1 MARFSEEELDDIRR
15 NTDIVTLIESYGTKL
30 KERPTP
36 NEYMGCC
43 PLHDDETPSLFANR
57 AKGVW
62 QCKGACG
69 CGGDCFQW
77 VMKAE
82 KVSFAHA
89 VELLK
94 AKAVGR
100 LAGNGTKAAFVRRLE
115 NPTLPTAEDHELL
128 FQVAEFYH
136 SQLKENKAAMEYLAS
151 RGLDNA
157 EAITKFKIGVSDRSL
172 GRRIPSKQVK
182 AGKEQRARL
191 EALGVMKEASG
202 HEALRGCITFPVL
215 LSENKV
221 GEIYG
226 RRFTRAPENQR
237 HWYLSGPHVGVWNAE
252 AFQASKEIILCESVI
267 DALTF
272 WIAGFRNVTYAY
284 GNQGFTEELFQAFIK
299 SGVEICWIAWDND
312 EKSNP
317 LALQLAE
324 RLMAQG
330 IKCMRIIYPGKIK
343 DANEFAMKVKDG
355 NGTAHGSL
363 SMLMRNAEWLMPTDI
378 DVTKRFVPKSVD
390 PLSSTDS
397 SNAPQPPE
405 KPAPKEETQPA
416 TSVNLPVTIPTQ
428 STVDEPK
435 KLLLLG
441 AKTSEVATPM
451 EPSQTTVPVKVPE
464 PAGGVRL
471 EAGGNATHGEAKP
484 NEPQGASPRLAA
496 QSVEAQIKDNEIIIP
511 IGNRSYRIRGLARNT
526 NAFDSMKVNVLARK
540 GEAFFVDTLDIYAAR
555 GRNAFIKEASRE
567 LALEEE
573 IIKRDLG
580 KVLLKLEELQ
590 DSFALANIE
599 TKKIEISEPDK
610 KKALELLKSSDL
622 LDRILNDFDACGV
635 VGERTNKL
643 VGYLAATSRK
653 LERPLAIMV
662 QSSSA
667 AGKSSLM
674 EAILRFMPGEEQI
687 SYSAMTGQSLFYM
700 GGMDL
705 KHKVLAIAEE
715 EGIKQ
720 ASYALKLLQSEGQLT
735 IASTGK
741 NPGTGRMET
750 QEYRV
755 EGPVMIFLTTTAI
768 DVDEELLNRC
778 MILTVDEDSEQTK
791 AIQNQQRTGQTLE
804 GLIAGQRR
812 ASVAN
817 LHQNAQRLLRPL
829 NVVNHYAH
837 QLLFLTDQ
845 TRRRRDHVK
854 YLTLI
859 QAVALLHQY
868 QREVKVIQID
878 GKNIE
883 YIEVTP
889 RDIQIANQLSNYM
902 LGRSIDE
909 LAPQTRRLLLQM
921 HELIRGECITQQIEQ
936 TEYRFTRRYL
946 RERLR
951 WGATQLRIH
960 LDRLADMEYIVAHS
974 SGRGKVTTYELLFD
988 GRGREGELTL
998 CGLIDPSTLID
1009 PSNRSPEREDSMIVA
1024 PVVNKLAGSVASM
1037 ADSKENMTGNYG
1049 NMAETGSNL
1058 AGASDNLA
1066 GTSRGHNGTFADSV
1080 NETLPN
1086 EMQSEVND
1094 LAETPKNANEEGNEM
1109 PPKAA

>member
-43 PLHDDETPSLFANR
+43 PLHDDETPSLFVNR
-57 AKGVW
+57 SKGVW

-94 AKAVGR
+94 AKAVGK

-157 EAITKFKIGVSDRSL
+157 EAIAKFKIGVSDRSL

-191 EALGVMKEASG
+191 EALGVMKEATG

-226 RRFTRAPENQR
+226 RRYTRAPEHQR
-237 HWYLSGPHVGVWNAE
+237 HWYLSGPHEGIWNAE
-252 AFQASKEIILCESVI
+252 VFGASKEIILCESII

-272 WIAGFRNVTYAY
+272 WIAGFRNVTCSY

-299 SGVEICWIAWDND
+299 SGVETCWIAWDND

-317 LALQLAE
+317 LAMQLAE

-330 IKCMRIIYPGKIK
+330 IKCLRIIYPGKIK
-343 DANEFAMKVKDG
+343 DANEFALKVKDG

-363 SMLMRNAEWLMPTDI
+363 SMLMRNAEWLMPTEI
-378 DVTKRFVPKSVD
+378 DVTKRFVPKSVEQ
-390 PLSSTDS
+390 LSSTAS
-397 SNAPQPPE
+397 STGPQTQE
-405 KPAPKEETQPA
+405 QPAPKEETQPA
-416 TSVNLPVTIPTQ
+416 TSVSLPVTIPTQ
-428 STVDEPK
+428 ATVDEPT

-441 AKTSEVATPM
+441 AKTVEPATPT
-451 EPSQTTVPVKVPE
+451 EPNQTTAPVKMPS
-464 PAGGVRL
+464 A
-471 EAGGNATHGEAKP
+471 
-484 NEPQGASPRLAA
+484 
-496 QSVEAQIKDNEIIIP
+496 SVEVEIKDNEIIIP
-511 IGNRSYRIRGLARNT
+511 IGNRSYRIRGLAKNT
-526 NAFDSMKVNVLARK
+526 NGFDSMKVNVLARK

-590 DSFALANIE
+590 DSFVLANIE
-599 TKKIEISEPDK
+599 TKKIEITEADK
-610 KKALELLKSSDL
+610 KKALELLKSPDL

-653 LERPLAIMV
+653 LDRPLAIMV

-715 EGIKQ
+715 EGIRQ

-741 NPGTGRMET
+741 DPGTGRMET
-750 QEYRV
+750 QEYHV

-778 MILTVDEDSEQTK
+778 LVLTVDEDRKQTR
-791 AIQNQQRTGQTLE
+791 AIHSQQRLSKTKE
-804 GLIAGQRR
+804 GLRATQNRATVIA
-812 ASVAN
+812 V
-817 LHQNAQRLLRPL
+817 HQNAHRLLRPL
-829 NVVNHYAH
+829 HVVNEYAE
-837 QLLFLTDQ
+837 QLDFSDDQ
-845 TRRRRDHVK
+845 TRRRRDHIK

-859 QAVALLHQY
+859 ESVTLLHQY
-868 QREVKVIQID
+868 QRPVHSMEVG
-878 GKNIE
+878 GKTIE
-883 YIEVTP
+883 YIEVIP
-889 RDIQIANQLSNYM
+889 RDIAVANTLAEAV
-902 LGRSIDE
+902 LGKSIDD
-909 LAPQTRRLLLQM
+909 LPPQTRRLLRALYEWVRGQCDEQAVEQ
-921 HELIRGECITQQIEQ
+921 HEF
-936 TEYRFTRRYL
+936 RFTRRVL
-946 RERLR
+946 REALAWSQTAIKRHLE
-951 WGATQLRIH
+951 RII
-960 LDRLADMEYIVAHS
+960 DMEYIIVHRAGS
-974 SGRGKVTTYELLFD
+974 RMCEYELLYD
-988 GRGREGELTL
+988 GRGREGQPTL
-998 CGLIDPSTLID
+998 CGLLDPAKLKPIEPTTTIDSTHPNGGSSQPTIDSTQDERPITQDEPRSTQDEPSSSPQEHTENTASTTELIATV
-1009 PSNRSPEREDSMIVA
+1009 PTKTQGE
-1024 PVVNKLAGSVASM
+1024 
-1037 ADSKENMTGNYG
+1037 
-1049 NMAETGSNL
+1049 
-1058 AGASDNLA
+1058 SDM
-1066 GTSRGHNGTFADSV
+1066 S
-1080 NETLPN
+1080 NET
-1086 EMQSEVND
+1086 
-1094 LAETPKNANEEGNEM
+1094 
-1109 PPKAA
+1109 

>member
-1 MARFSEEELDDIRR
+1 MLVMEILLEISKILSLFYLENQVMARFSEEELDDIRH

-94 AKAVGR
+94 AKAVGK

-157 EAITKFKIGVSDRSL
+157 EAIAKFKIGVSDRSL

-191 EALGVMKEASG
+191 EALGVMKEATG

-226 RRFTRAPENQR
+226 RRYTRAPEHQR
-237 HWYLSGPHVGVWNAE
+237 HWYLSGPHEGIWNAE
-252 AFQASKEIILCESVI
+252 AFGASKEIILCESII

-272 WIAGFRNVTYAY
+272 WIAGFRNVTCSY

-299 SGVEICWIAWDND
+299 SGIETCWIAWDND

-390 PLSSTDS
+390 QLSSTDS
-397 SNAPQPPE
+397 SPAPQQQE

-416 TSVNLPVTIPTQ
+416 TSASVPVTIPTQ
-428 STVDEPK
+428 AIVDEPTN
-435 KLLLLG
+435 LLPLG
-441 AKTSEVATPM
+441 AKTV
-451 EPSQTTVPVKVPE
+451 EPAAAKEANQTTVPVKVP
-464 PAGGVRL
+464 AASL
-471 EAGGNATHGEAKP
+471 E
-484 NEPQGASPRLAA
+484 
-496 QSVEAQIKDNEIIIP
+496 VEIKDNEIIIP
-511 IGNRSYRIRGLARNT
+511 IGNRSYRIRGLAKNT
-526 NAFDSMKVNVLARK
+526 NGFDSMKVNILARK
-540 GEAFFVDTLDIYAAR
+540 GEAFFVDTLDICAAR

-590 DSFALANIE
+590 DSFALANVE
-599 TKKIEISEPDK
+599 ANHKKIEISEPDK
-610 KKALELLKSSDL
+610 KKALELLRSKDL
-622 LDRILNDFDACGV
+622 IERILADFDACGV
-635 VGERTNKL
+635 VGEQNNKL
-643 VGYLAATSRK
+643 VGYLSATSRK
-653 LERPLAIMV
+653 LKEPLAVLI

-674 EAILRFMPGEEQI
+674 EAVLAFMPAEETI
-687 SYSAMTGQSLFYM
+687 KYSAM
-700 GGMDL
+700 
-705 KHKVLAIAEE
+705 
-715 EGIKQ
+715 
-720 ASYALKLLQSEGQLT
+720 
-735 IASTGK
+735 GK
-741 NPGTGRMET
+741 EQRC
-750 QEYRV
+750 QE
-755 EGPVMIFLTTTAI
+755 
-768 DVDEELLNRC
+768 
-778 MILTVDEDSEQTK
+778 S
-791 AIQNQQRTGQTLE
+791 
-804 GLIAGQRR
+804 LIAND
-812 ASVAN
+812 AC
-817 LHQNAQRLLRPL
+817 
-829 NVVNHYAH
+829 
-837 QLLFLTDQ
+837 
-845 TRRRRDHVK
+845 
-854 YLTLI
+854 
-859 QAVALLHQY
+859 
-868 QREVKVIQID
+868 
-878 GKNIE
+878 
-883 YIEVTP
+883 
-889 RDIQIANQLSNYM
+889 M
-902 LGRSIDE
+902 
-909 LAPQTRRLLLQM
+909 
-921 HELIRGECITQQIEQ
+921 
-936 TEYRFTRRYL
+936 
-946 RERLR
+946 
-951 WGATQLRIH
+951 
-960 LDRLADMEYIVAHS
+960 
-974 SGRGKVTTYELLFD
+974 
-988 GRGREGELTL
+988 
-998 CGLIDPSTLID
+998 PS
-1009 PSNRSPEREDSMIVA
+1009 R
-1024 PVVNKLAGSVASM
+1024 
-1037 ADSKENMTGNYG
+1037 
-1049 NMAETGSNL
+1049 
-1058 AGASDNLA
+1058 
-1066 GTSRGHNGTFADSV
+1066 
-1080 NETLPN
+1080 
-1086 EMQSEVND
+1086 
-1094 LAETPKNANEEGNEM
+1094 
-1109 PPKAA
+1109 

>member
-1 MARFSEEELDDIRR
+1 MARFSEEELDNIRDGI
-15 NTDIVTLIESYGTKL
+15 DIVTLIESYGTKL

-36 NEYMGCC
+36 NEYIGCC
-43 PLHDDETPSLFANR
+43 PLHEDTTPSLFVNR
-57 AKGVW
+57 AKGLW

-69 CGGDCFQW
+69 KQGDCFDW
-77 VMKAE
+77 IEHAE
-82 KVSFAHA
+82 KVSFRHA

-94 AKAVGR
+94 AKAVGI
-100 LAGNGTKAAFVRRLE
+100 LAGNGTKAAFARRLE
-115 NPTLPTAEDHELL
+115 NPTTLTAEDHELL
-128 FQVAEFYH
+128 SQVAEYYH
-136 SQLKENKAAMEYLAS
+136 SRLKENPDAVAYLQS

-157 EAITKFKIGVSDRSL
+157 EAIAKFKIGFCDRTIGL
-172 GRRIPSKQVK
+172 RIPSNQIK
-182 AGKEQRARL
+182 AGKEQRTRL
-191 EALGVMKEASG
+191 SALGVMKKETG
-202 HEALRGCITFPVL
+202 HEALRGCITFPVAL
-215 LSENKV
+215 DSNKV

-226 RRFTRAPENQR
+226 RRIMRGTLKTER

-272 WIAGFRNVTYAY
+272 WIAGYRNVTYAY
-284 GNQGFTEELFQAFIK
+284 GNQGFTEELYQAFIK
-299 SGVEICWIAWDND
+299 NDVKTCFIAWDND
-312 EKSNP
+312 PASNER
-317 LALQLAE
+317 AMTLAE
-324 RLMAQG
+324 KLMAQG
-330 IKCMRIIYPGKIK
+330 IKCIRVVFPTATK
-343 DANEFAMKVKDG
+343 DANEFALKIKDG

-363 SMLMRNAEWLMPTDI
+363 GMLLRSGEWLMPQDI
-378 DVTKRFVPKSVD
+378 DVTKRYVPKHEAQASEVREGETPVEPSD
-390 PLSSTDS
+390 
-397 SNAPQPPE
+397 AQPMQ
-405 KPAPKEETQPA
+405 PAPKEEK
-416 TSVNLPVTIPTQ
+416 TSLPVSEPITIPTHAI
-428 STVDEPK
+428 VDEPT

-441 AKTSEVATPM
+441 AKTLEALAPM
-451 EPSQTTVPVKVPE
+451 EPSQTTVPVKVP
-464 PAGGVRL
+464 A
-471 EAGGNATHGEAKP
+471 
-484 NEPQGASPRLAA
+484 ASC
-496 QSVEAQIKDNEIIIP
+496 EAQIKDNEIIIP
-511 IGNRSYRIRGLARNT
+511 IGNRSYRIRGLARNS
-526 NAFDSMKVNVLARK
+526 NGFDSMKINVLARK

-590 DSFALANIE
+590 DSFALQNVE
-599 TKKIEISEPDK
+599 TKKIEITEADK
-610 KKALELLKSSDL
+610 AKAIELLRSPDL

-653 LERPLAIMV
+653 LDRPLAIMV

-674 EAILRFMPGEEQI
+674 EAILRFMPSEEQI

-778 MILTVDEDSEQTK
+778 MVLTVDEDSEQTK

-868 QREVKVIQID
+868 QREVKTIEID
-878 GKNIE
+878 GKSIE

-909 LAPQTRRLLLQM
+909 LAPQTRRLLLQT
-921 HELIRGECITQQIEQ
+921 HELIRGECITQQLEQ
-936 TEYRFTRRYL
+936 SEYRFTRRYL

-960 LDRLADMEYIVAHS
+960 LDRLADMEYIVSHS

-1024 PVVNKLAGSVASM
+1024 PVVNKLAGSVGNLA
-1037 ADSKENMTGNYG
+1037 GNYE

-1058 AGASDNLA
+1058 AGQNDNLA
-1066 GTSRGHNGTFADSV
+1066 GASRGQNGTFADSP
-1080 NETLPN
+1080 NETSPN
-1086 EMQSEVND
+1086 EMQIEVND
-1094 LAETPKNANEEGNEM
+1094 LAETPENANEEGNEM

>member
-43 PLHDDETPSLFANR
+43 PLHDDETPSLFVNR
-57 AKGVW
+57 SKGVW

-94 AKAVGR
+94 AKAVGK

-157 EAITKFKIGVSDRSL
+157 DAIAKFKIGVSDRSL

-191 EALGVMKEASG
+191 EALGVMKEATG

-226 RRFTRAPENQR
+226 RRYTRAPEHQR
-237 HWYLSGPHVGVWNAE
+237 HWYLSGPHEGIWNAE
-252 AFQASKEIILCESVI
+252 AFTCSKEIILCESII

-272 WIAGFRNVTYAY
+272 WIAGFRNVTCSY

-299 SGVEICWIAWDND
+299 SGVETCWIAWDND

-317 LALQLAE
+317 LAVQLAE

-330 IKCMRIIYPGKIK
+330 IKCLRIVYPGKIK
-343 DANEFAMKVKDG
+343 DANEFALKVKDG

-363 SMLMRNAEWLMPTDI
+363 SMLMRNAEWLMPTEI

-390 PLSSTDS
+390 QLSSTDS
-397 SNAPQPPE
+397 SAAPQQQE

-416 TSVNLPVTIPTQ
+416 TSASLPVTIPTQ
-428 STVDEPK
+428 ATVDEPK
-435 KLLLLG
+435 KLLPLG
-441 AKTSEVATPM
+441 ARTVEAITPT
-451 EPSQTTVPVKVPE
+451 EPNQTTVPVKMST
-464 PAGGVRL
+464 ASL
-471 EAGGNATHGEAKP
+471 E
-484 NEPQGASPRLAA
+484 
-496 QSVEAQIKDNEIIIP
+496 VEIKDNEIIIP

-526 NAFDSMKVNVLARK
+526 NGFDSMKVNILARK

-599 TKKIEISEPDK
+599 TKKIEITEADK
-610 KKALELLKSSDL
+610 KKALELLRSPDL

-653 LERPLAIMV
+653 LDRPLAIMV

-778 MILTVDEDSEQTK
+778 MVLTVDEDSEQTK

-868 QREVKVIQID
+868 QREVKTIEID

-883 YIEVTP
+883 YIEVIP

-921 HELIRGECITQQIEQ
+921 HDLIRGECVAQQLEQ
-936 TEYRFTRRYL
+936 SEYRFTRRYL

-960 LDRLADMEYIVAHS
+960 LDRLADMEYVVAHS

-998 CGLIDPSTLID
+998 CGLIDPSTLTD
-1009 PSNRSPEREDSMIVA
+1009 PNSRSPEREDSMIVA
-1024 PVVNKLAGSVASM
+1024 PVVNKLAGSEANL
-1037 ADSKENMTGNYG
+1037 ADSKDNMAGNYD

-1058 AGASDNLA
+1058 AGQNDNLA
-1066 GTSRGHNGTFADSV
+1066 GASRGHNGTVTESPI
-1080 NETLPN
+1080 ETLPN
-1086 EMQSEVND
+1086 EMPNEVND
-1094 LAETPKNANEEGNEM
+1094 LAETPKNANEEDNQM

>member
-43 PLHDDETPSLFANR
+43 PLHDDETPSLFVNR
-57 AKGVW
+57 SKGVW

-94 AKAVGR
+94 AKAVGK

-157 EAITKFKIGVSDRSL
+157 EAIAKFKIGVSDRSL

-191 EALGVMKEASG
+191 EALGVMKEATG

-226 RRFTRAPENQR
+226 RRYTRAPEHQR
-237 HWYLSGPHVGVWNAE
+237 HWYLSGPHEGIWNAE
-252 AFQASKEIILCESVI
+252 AFGASKEIILCESII

-272 WIAGFRNVTYAY
+272 WIAGFRNVTCSY

-299 SGVEICWIAWDND
+299 SGIETCWIAWDND

-317 LALQLAE
+317 LALQLAD

-330 IKCMRIIYPGKIK
+330 IKCLRIVYPGKIK

-355 NGTAHGSL
+355 NGTANGSL
-363 SMLMRNAEWLMPTDI
+363 SMLMRNAEWLMPQDI
-378 DVTKRFVPKSVD
+378 DVTKRFVPKQAEDLRLKTEGNES
-390 PLSSTDS
+390 
-397 SNAPQPPE
+397 QPDASARDQ
-405 KPAPKEETQPA
+405 APKEETQPA
-416 TSVNLPVTIPTQ
+416 TSANSPVTIPTP
-428 STVDEPK
+428 SIVDEPT

-441 AKTSEVATPM
+441 AKTV
-451 EPSQTTVPVKVPE
+451 EPAAPTEPNQITAPVKMPT
-464 PAGGVRL
+464 ASL
-471 EAGGNATHGEAKP
+471 E
-484 NEPQGASPRLAA
+484 
-496 QSVEAQIKDNEIIIP
+496 VEIKDNEIIIP

-526 NAFDSMKVNVLARK
+526 NGFDSLKVNILARK

-590 DSFALANIE
+590 DSFAMANIE
-599 TKKIEISEPDK
+599 TKKIEITEADK
-610 KKALELLKSSDL
+610 AKALELLKSDRL
-622 LDRILNDFDACGV
+622 IERILADFDACGV
-635 VGERTNKL
+635 VGEQTNKL

-653 LERPLAIMV
+653 LDRPLAIMV

-778 MILTVDEDSEQTK
+778 MVLTVDEDSEQTK

-868 QREVKVIQID
+868 QREVKSIEID

-883 YIEVTP
+883 YIEVIP

-921 HELIRGECITQQIEQ
+921 HDLIRGECVAQQLEQ
-936 TEYRFTRRYL
+936 SEYRFTRRYL

-998 CGLIDPSTLID
+998 CGLIDPSTLTD
-1009 PSNRSPEREDSMIVA
+1009 PNSRSPDREDSMIVA
-1024 PVVNKLAGSVASM
+1024 PVVNKLADSEANL
-1037 ADSKENMTGNYG
+1037 ADSKENLAENYD

-1058 AGASDNLA
+1058 AGQNDNLA
-1066 GTSRGHNGTFADSV
+1066 GASRGHNGTVTESL
-1080 NETLPN
+1080 NETSPN

-1094 LAETPKNANEEGNEM
+1094 LAETPKNANEEDNQM
-1109 PPKAA
+1109 PPQAA

>member
-1 MARFSEEELDDIRR
+1 MARFSEEELDEIRR
-15 NTDIVTLIESYGTKL
+15 NNDIVTLIESYGTKL

-43 PLHDDETPSLFANR
+43 PLHDDETPSLFVNR

-69 CGGDCFQW
+69 CGGDCFRW

-82 KVSFAHA
+82 KVSFVAS
-89 VELLK
+89 VELFK
-94 AKAVGR
+94 ANAVGR
-100 LAGNGTKAAFVRRLE
+100 IAGNGTKAAYVRRLE
-115 NPTLPTAEDHELL
+115 NPTTSTAEDHELL

-182 AGKEQRARL
+182 AGKEQRTRL
-191 EALGVMKEASG
+191 EALGVMKEATG

-215 LSENKV
+215 TSENKV

-226 RRFTRAPENQR
+226 RRYTRAPENQR

-252 AFQASKEIILCESVI
+252 AFQASKEIILCESII

-272 WIAGFRNVTYAY
+272 WIAGFRNVTCSY

-299 SGVEICWIAWDND
+299 SGVENCWIAWDND

-317 LALQLAE
+317 LAMQLAE

-330 IKCMRIIYPGKIK
+330 IKCMRVIFPEKTK

-378 DVTKRFVPKSVD
+378 DVTKRFVAKSVNQ
-390 PLSSTDS
+390 LSSTDS
-397 SNAPQPPE
+397 SPAPQQQE
-405 KPAPKEETQPA
+405 KPTPKEETVIA
-416 TSVNLPVTIPTQ
+416 LPVSLPVMIPTQ
-428 STVDEPK
+428 SIVDEPQD
-435 KLLLLG
+435 LLSLG
-441 AKTSEVATPM
+441 AKTV
-451 EPSQTTVPVKVPE
+451 EPAAVVEPNQTNIPVKMPMSS
-464 PAGGVRL
+464 L
-471 EAGGNATHGEAKP
+471 D
-484 NEPQGASPRLAA
+484 
-496 QSVEAQIKDNEIIIP
+496 VEIKDNEIIIP

-526 NAFDSMKVNVLARK
+526 NGFDSMKVNVLARK

-590 DSFALANIE
+590 DSFALANVE
-599 TKKIEISEPDK
+599 AKKVEISEPDK
-610 KKALELLKSSDL
+610 RKALELLKSPDL

-653 LERPLAIMV
+653 LDRPLAIMV

-715 EGIKQ
+715 EGIRQ

-741 NPGTGRMET
+741 DPGTGRMET
-750 QEYRV
+750 QEYHV

-778 MILTVDEDSEQTK
+778 LVLTVDEDRKQTR
-791 AIQNQQRTGQTLE
+791 AIHSQQRLSKTKE
-804 GLIAGQRR
+804 GLRATQNRATVIA
-812 ASVAN
+812 V
-817 LHQNAQRLLRPL
+817 HQNAHRLLRPL
-829 NVVNHYAH
+829 HVVNEYAE
-837 QLLFLTDQ
+837 QLDFSDDQ
-845 TRRRRDHVK
+845 TRRRRDHTK

-859 QAVALLHQY
+859 ESVALLHQY
-868 QREVKVIQID
+868 QRPVHSMDVG
-878 GKNIE
+878 GKTIE
-883 YIEVTP
+883 YIEVIP
-889 RDIQIANQLSNYM
+889 RDIAVANTLAEAV
-902 LGRSIDE
+902 LGKSIDD
-909 LAPQTRRLLLQM
+909 LPPQTRRLLRALYEWVRGQCEDLVVDQ
-921 HELIRGECITQQIEQ
+921 HEF
-936 TEYRFTRRYL
+936 RFTRRVL
-946 RERLR
+946 REALGWSQTAIKRHLE
-951 WGATQLRIH
+951 RII
-960 LDRLADMEYIVAHS
+960 DMEYIIVHRAGS
-974 SGRGKVTTYELLFD
+974 RMCEYELLYD
-988 GRGREGELTL
+988 GRGREGQPTL
-998 CGLIDPSTLID
+998 CGLLDPAKLKPIEPTSTIDSTHPNGGSSQSTIDSTQYERPITQDEPRSTQDEPS
-1009 PSNRSPEREDSMIVA
+1009 SSPQEHTENTALTTELVTAA
-1024 PVVNKLAGSVASM
+1024 PTKTQEESEMS
-1037 ADSKENMTGNYG
+1037 
-1049 NMAETGSNL
+1049 
-1058 AGASDNLA
+1058 
-1066 GTSRGHNGTFADSV
+1066 
-1080 NETLPN
+1080 NET
-1086 EMQSEVND
+1086 
-1094 LAETPKNANEEGNEM
+1094 
-1109 PPKAA
+1109 

>member
-1 MARFSEEELDDIRR
+1 MARFSEEELDEIRR

-30 KERPTP
+30 KERPTA
-36 NEYMGCC
+36 NEYIGCC
-43 PLHDDETPSLFANR
+43 PLHDDETPSLFVNR

-69 CGGDCFQW
+69 IGGDCFRW

-82 KVSFAHA
+82 KVSFVAS
-89 VELLK
+89 VELFK
-94 AKAVGR
+94 ANAVGR
-100 LAGNGTKAAFVRRLE
+100 MAGNGTKAAYVRRLE
-115 NPTLPTAEDHELL
+115 NPTEPTAEDHELL

-191 EALGVMKEASG
+191 EALGVMKEATG

-284 GNQGFTEELFQAFIK
+284 GNQGFTEELFQSFIK
-299 SGVEICWIAWDND
+299 SSVEICWIAWDND

-343 DANEFAMKVKDG
+343 DTNEFAMKVKDG

-363 SMLMRNAEWLMPTDI
+363 SMLMRNAEWLMPQDI

-397 SNAPQPPE
+397 STAPQPPMQQ
-405 KPAPKEETQPA
+405 APKEESQAA
-416 TSVNLPVTIPTQ
+416 TGAILPVTIRTPAI
-428 STVDEPK
+428 VDEPK

-441 AKTSEVATPM
+441 ANTLEVATPT
-451 EPSQTTVPVKVPE
+451 EPSQTTIPIKMPT
-464 PAGGVRL
+464 
-471 EAGGNATHGEAKP
+471 AT
-484 NEPQGASPRLAA
+484 L
-496 QSVEAQIKDNEIIIP
+496 EAQIKDNEIIIP

-526 NAFDSMKVNVLARK
+526 NGFESMKVNVLARK

-590 DSFALANIE
+590 DSFALQNVEANH
-599 TKKIEISEPDK
+599 KKIEISEPDK
-610 KKALELLKSSDL
+610 KNALELLRSKDL
-622 LDRILNDFDACGV
+622 IDKILADFDACGV
-635 VGERTNKL
+635 VGEQNNKL
-643 VGYLAATSRK
+643 VGYLSATSRK
-653 LERPLAIMV
+653 LKEPLAVLI

-674 EAILRFMPGEEQI
+674 EAVLAFMPAEETI
-687 SYSAMTGQSLFYM
+687 KYSAMTGQSLFYM
-700 GGMDL
+700 GGTNL
-705 KHKVLAIAEE
+705 KNRILAIAEE
-715 EGIKQ
+715 EGVEQ
-720 ASYALKLLQSEGQLT
+720 AAYSLKLLQSEGELN

-741 NPGTGRMET
+741 DPGTGRMET
-750 QEYRV
+750 QEYHV
-755 EGPVMIFLTTTAI
+755 EGPVMLFLTTTR
-768 DVDEELLNRC
+768 DDTDPELKNRC
-778 MILTVDEDSEQTK
+778 IVLGVCENACHTEAIHKQQRSKRTLDGIQVQNDRK
-791 AIQNQQRTGQTLE
+791 AIR
-804 GLIAGQRR
+804 
-812 ASVAN
+812 N
-817 LHQNAQRLLRPL
+817 LHQNAQRLIYPIT
-829 NVVNHYAH
+829 VVNNYAE
-837 QLLFLTDQ
+837 QLTFRSDKTKS
-845 TRRRRDHVK
+845 RRAHGH

-859 QAVALLHQY
+859 ESITLLHQH
-868 QREVKVIQID
+868 QREQKTMTDRNGESIQ
-878 GKNIE
+878 
-883 YIEVTP
+883 YIEATIG
-889 RDIQIANQLSNYM
+889 DI
-902 LGRSIDE
+902 E
-909 LAPQTRRLLLQM
+909 LANRLADRFLERSFAELPERTNVLLEQIIGGVRNLAEFQII
-921 HELIRGECITQQIEQ
+921 ELFEV
-936 TEYRFTRRYL
+936 RFTRKDVR
-946 RERLR
+946 R
-951 WGATQLRIH
+951 WSTFGDTQLKQH
-960 LDRLADMEYIVAHS
+960 LARLVDYEYLKIESVGGHS
-974 SGRGKVTTYELLFD
+974 RTLVYSLAYDPNSNTTTKD
-988 GRGREGELTL
+988 S
-998 CGLIDPSTLID
+998 GLIDVNRLRVSDQSRVMGGSETLKVG
-1009 PSNRSPEREDSMIVA
+1009 PETDMGGPAKTDSANENIE
-1024 PVVNKLAGSVASM
+1024 P
-1037 ADSKENMTGNYG
+1037 KENDATNGEN
-1049 NMAETGSNL
+1049 EQQ
-1058 AGASDNLA
+1058 GAA
-1066 GTSRGHNGTFADSV
+1066 
-1080 NETLPN
+1080 
-1086 EMQSEVND
+1086 
-1094 LAETPKNANEEGNEM
+1094 
-1109 PPKAA
+1109 

>member
-1 MARFSEEELDDIRR
+1 MARFSEEELDEIRR
-15 NTDIVTLIESYGTKL
+15 NNDIVTLIESYGTKL

-43 PLHDDETPSLFANR
+43 PLHDDETPSLFVNR

-69 CGGDCFQW
+69 CGGDCFRW

-82 KVSFAHA
+82 KVSFVAS
-89 VELLK
+89 VELFK
-94 AKAVGR
+94 ANAVGR
-100 LAGNGTKAAFVRRLE
+100 IAGNGTKAAYVRRLE
-115 NPTLPTAEDHELL
+115 NPTTSTAEDHELL

-182 AGKEQRARL
+182 AGKEQRTRL
-191 EALGVMKEASG
+191 EALGVMKEATG

-215 LSENKV
+215 TSENKV

-226 RRFTRAPENQR
+226 RRYTRAPENQR

-252 AFQASKEIILCESVI
+252 AFQASKEIILCESII

-272 WIAGFRNVTYAY
+272 WIAGFRNVTCSY

-299 SGVEICWIAWDND
+299 SGVENCWIAWDND

-317 LALQLAE
+317 LAMQLAE

-330 IKCMRIIYPGKIK
+330 IKCMRVIFPEKTK

-378 DVTKRFVPKSVD
+378 DVTKRFVAKSVNQ
-390 PLSSTDS
+390 LSSTDS
-397 SNAPQPPE
+397 SPAPQQQE
-405 KPAPKEETQPA
+405 KPTPKEETVIA
-416 TSVNLPVTIPTQ
+416 LPVSLPVMIPTQ
-428 STVDEPK
+428 SIVDEPQD
-435 KLLLLG
+435 LLSLG
-441 AKTSEVATPM
+441 AKTV
-451 EPSQTTVPVKVPE
+451 EPAAVVEPNQTNIPVKMPMSS
-464 PAGGVRL
+464 L
-471 EAGGNATHGEAKP
+471 D
-484 NEPQGASPRLAA
+484 
-496 QSVEAQIKDNEIIIP
+496 VEIKDNEIIIP

-526 NAFDSMKVNVLARK
+526 NGFDSMKVNVLARK

-590 DSFALANIE
+590 DSFALANVE
-599 TKKIEISEPDK
+599 AKKVEISEPDK
-610 KKALELLKSSDL
+610 RKALELLKSPDL

-653 LERPLAIMV
+653 LDRPLAIMV

-715 EGIKQ
+715 EGIRQ

-741 NPGTGRMET
+741 DPGTGRMET
-750 QEYRV
+750 QEYHV

-778 MILTVDEDSEQTK
+778 LVLTVDEDRKQTR
-791 AIQNQQRTGQTLE
+791 AIHSQQRLSKTKE
-804 GLIAGQRR
+804 GLRATQNRATVIA
-812 ASVAN
+812 V
-817 LHQNAQRLLRPL
+817 HQNAHRLLRPL
-829 NVVNHYAH
+829 HVVNEYAE
-837 QLLFLTDQ
+837 QLDFSDDQ
-845 TRRRRDHVK
+845 TRRRRDHTK

-859 QAVALLHQY
+859 ESVALLHQY
-868 QREVKVIQID
+868 QRPVHSMDVG
-878 GKNIE
+878 GKTIE
-883 YIEVTP
+883 YIEVIP
-889 RDIQIANQLSNYM
+889 RDIAVANTLAEAV
-902 LGRSIDE
+902 LGKSIDD
-909 LAPQTRRLLLQM
+909 LPPQTRRLLRALYEWVRGQCEDLVVDQ
-921 HELIRGECITQQIEQ
+921 HEF
-936 TEYRFTRRYL
+936 RFTRRVL
-946 RERLR
+946 REALGLSQTAIKRHLE
-951 WGATQLRIH
+951 RII
-960 LDRLADMEYIVAHS
+960 DMEYIIVHRAGS
-974 SGRGKVTTYELLFD
+974 RMCEYELLYD
-988 GRGREGELTL
+988 GRGREGQPTL
-998 CGLIDPSTLID
+998 CGLLDPAKLKPIEPTSTIDSTHPNGGSSQSTIDSTQYERPITQDEPRSTQDEPS
-1009 PSNRSPEREDSMIVA
+1009 SSPQEHTENTALTTELVTAA
-1024 PVVNKLAGSVASM
+1024 PTKTQEESEMS
-1037 ADSKENMTGNYG
+1037 
-1049 NMAETGSNL
+1049 
-1058 AGASDNLA
+1058 
-1066 GTSRGHNGTFADSV
+1066 
-1080 NETLPN
+1080 NET
-1086 EMQSEVND
+1086 
-1094 LAETPKNANEEGNEM
+1094 
-1109 PPKAA
+1109 

>member
-1 MARFSEEELDDIRR
+1 MARFSEEELDEIRR
-15 NTDIVTLIESYGTKL
+15 NNDIVTLIESYGTKL

-43 PLHDDETPSLFANR
+43 PLHDDETPSLFVNR

-69 CGGDCFQW
+69 CGGDCFRW

-82 KVSFAHA
+82 KVSFVAS
-89 VELLK
+89 VELFK
-94 AKAVGR
+94 ANAVGR
-100 LAGNGTKAAFVRRLE
+100 IAGNGTKAAYVRRLE
-115 NPTLPTAEDHELL
+115 NPTTSTAEDHELL

-182 AGKEQRARL
+182 AGKEQRTRL
-191 EALGVMKEASG
+191 EALGVMKEATG

-215 LSENKV
+215 TSENKV

-226 RRFTRAPENQR
+226 RRYTRAPENQR

-252 AFQASKEIILCESVI
+252 AFQASKEIILCESII

-272 WIAGFRNVTYAY
+272 WIAGFRNVTCSY

-299 SGVEICWIAWDND
+299 SGVENCWIAWDND

-317 LALQLAE
+317 LAMQLAE

-330 IKCMRIIYPGKIK
+330 IKCMRVIFPEKTK

-378 DVTKRFVPKSVD
+378 DVTKRFVAKSVNQ
-390 PLSSTDS
+390 LSSTDS
-397 SNAPQPPE
+397 SPAPQQQE
-405 KPAPKEETQPA
+405 KPTPKEETVIA
-416 TSVNLPVTIPTQ
+416 LPVSLPVMIPTQ
-428 STVDEPK
+428 SIVDEPQD
-435 KLLLLG
+435 LLSLG
-441 AKTSEVATPM
+441 AKTV
-451 EPSQTTVPVKVPE
+451 EPAAVVEPNQTNIPVKMPMSS
-464 PAGGVRL
+464 L
-471 EAGGNATHGEAKP
+471 D
-484 NEPQGASPRLAA
+484 
-496 QSVEAQIKDNEIIIP
+496 VEIKDNEIIIP

-526 NAFDSMKVNVLARK
+526 NGFDSMKVNVLARK

-590 DSFALANIE
+590 DSFALANVE
-599 TKKIEISEPDK
+599 AKKVEISEPDK
-610 KKALELLKSSDL
+610 RKALELLKSPDL

-653 LERPLAIMV
+653 LDRPLAIMV

-674 EAILRFMPGEEQI
+674 EAILRFMPVEEQI

-715 EGIKQ
+715 EGIRQ

-741 NPGTGRMET
+741 DPGTGRMET
-750 QEYRV
+750 QEYHV

-778 MILTVDEDSEQTK
+778 LVLTVDEDRKQTR
-791 AIQNQQRTGQTLE
+791 AIHSQQRLSKTKE
-804 GLIAGQRR
+804 GLRATQNRATVIA
-812 ASVAN
+812 V
-817 LHQNAQRLLRPL
+817 HQNAHRLLRPL
-829 NVVNHYAH
+829 HVVNEYAE
-837 QLLFLTDQ
+837 QLDFSDDQ
-845 TRRRRDHVK
+845 TRRRRDHTK

-859 QAVALLHQY
+859 ESVALLHQY
-868 QREVKVIQID
+868 QRPVHSMDVG
-878 GKNIE
+878 GKTIE
-883 YIEVTP
+883 YIEVIP
-889 RDIQIANQLSNYM
+889 RDIAVANTLAEAV
-902 LGRSIDE
+902 LGKSIDD
-909 LAPQTRRLLLQM
+909 LPPQTRRLLRALYEWVRGQCEDLVVDQ
-921 HELIRGECITQQIEQ
+921 HEF
-936 TEYRFTRRYL
+936 RFTRRVL
-946 RERLR
+946 REALGWSQTAIKRHLE
-951 WGATQLRIH
+951 RII
-960 LDRLADMEYIVAHS
+960 DMEYIIVHRAGS
-974 SGRGKVTTYELLFD
+974 RMCEYELLYD
-988 GRGREGELTL
+988 GRGREGQPTL
-998 CGLIDPSTLID
+998 CGLLDPAKLKPIEPTSTIDSTHPNGGSSQSTIDSTQYERPITQDEPRSTQDEPS
-1009 PSNRSPEREDSMIVA
+1009 SSPQEHTENTALTTELVTAA
-1024 PVVNKLAGSVASM
+1024 PTKTQEESEMS
-1037 ADSKENMTGNYG
+1037 
-1049 NMAETGSNL
+1049 
-1058 AGASDNLA
+1058 
-1066 GTSRGHNGTFADSV
+1066 
-1080 NETLPN
+1080 NET
-1086 EMQSEVND
+1086 
-1094 LAETPKNANEEGNEM
+1094 
-1109 PPKAA
+1109 